1 MIVLCSVLQ
10 TAYQH
15 FITCEEQA
23 SGIICDS
30 ACTTIDISASKPG
43 FTQVADHST
52 KIQSAVALFS
62 ISRKWRPLSIII
74 TLQRCISFSTDSR
87 GKPMEISRMGAC
99 PVDHPLLLL
108 PLCPCTGQPSPSEH
122 EPTGWTLG
130 LNTQGSSNSR
140 WMSLLHQAPA
150 RTFLKRVSLPI
161 LCFEEAGPRHFVLKQ
176 TFDVQTYHYQVRTYR
191 DLKEWLSFWTVME
204 AFKNL
209 QHFPSQP
216 NKQSAVS
223 SNCVQLSPSLS
234 SMFLSAEFARR
245 SLEGS
250 WVAVTSPRACCTT
263 GF

>member
-1 MIVLCSVLQ
+1 
-10 TAYQH
+10 
-15 FITCEEQA
+15 
-23 SGIICDS
+23 
-30 ACTTIDISASKPG
+30 
-43 FTQVADHST
+43 
-52 KIQSAVALFS
+52 
-62 ISRKWRPLSIII
+62 
-74 TLQRCISFSTDSR
+74 
-87 GKPMEISRMGAC
+87 
-99 PVDHPLLLL
+99 
-108 PLCPCTGQPSPSEH
+108 
-122 EPTGWTLG
+122 
-130 LNTQGSSNSR
+130 
-140 WMSLLHQAPA
+140 MSLLHQAPA

-263 GF
+263 GFWSTFHSCFLTQERGAGRGELPSAHCGCWQCLFFPSLTCLSAAFFPLCTVCTLRWRRLVLSQ